1 MCLPLSVAPC
11 GGGSGVVMC
20 GGAPSAGF
28 AGTSPW
34 RALEGEDFENDD
46 VLAIQGA
53 FGPPPPGRGMTLRTM
68 MSSTYWGLQSAQVP
82 NERKTVEPTS
92 SVSLDRVVRSVSV
105 SERSDEPGADPSIRR
120 LPSPSMPRPDS
131 RPGTMHQPLNPANQC
146 PSAPGP
152 HRRAHTCRPTRTVP
166 PLPQP
171 GGRPPDT
178 PRCPRDAPLSRALSA
193 GRGPH
198 RCARERPPLDPPG
211 PPYRAGLAAGSE
223 DNGGAWRVPRSQ
235 RGCRACPPAHRGDDY
250 PEGRVGPVLGSLR
263 SRTER
268 DGCGCSRRS

>member
-1 MCLPLSVAPC
+1 
-11 GGGSGVVMC
+11 VVMC

-46 VLAIQGA
+46 VLPIRGA
-53 FGPPPPGRGMTLRTM
+53 SGAPPPALPAPPPGRGRTLRTM
-68 MSSTYWGLQSAQVP
+68 MSCPFWVLQSAQVP

-92 SVSLDRVVRSVSV
+92 LVRLDRVVRSVSV
-105 SERSDEPGADPSIRR
+105 SEQSDESGADPSIRR

-152 HRRAHTCRPTRTVP
+152 HRRAHTCRPTRTVQ

-198 RCARERPPLDPPG
+198 RCARERPPPG
-211 PPYRAGLAAGSE
+211 PPRPTLRAGWAAESRDSE
-223 DNGGAWRVPRSQ
+223 EKAVEPARDMAVGRGRRQVAQTTAREVALVPFFARCA
-235 RGCRACPPAHRGDDY
+235 RERNAMLCACP
-250 PEGRVGPVLGSLR
+250 
-263 SRTER
+263 
-268 DGCGCSRRS
+268 